1 VGLAGMRRLYFP
13 GKPVYQWTFSEAQHI
28 IPFIKFDRRESIR
41 MAKKQTSFI
50 VERNGRKDNT
60 EELNSLLNN
69 GWTVVMI
76 CPMSGNDGLLSHAL
90 VILEKEA

>member
-1 VGLAGMRRLYFP
+1 
-13 GKPVYQWTFSEAQHI
+13 
-28 IPFIKFDRRESIR
+28 

-90 VILEKEA
+90 VILKKEA